1 MTNILIVEDDVSLNQ
16 GIALSLKGEDIYF
29 TQCYDISGAKRAVG
43 SCNFDL
49 IILDI
54 NLPDGSGLDLCKAW
68 RMVSSAPVLF
78 ITANDTELDMIIG
91 LESGGDDYI
100 TKPFSLA
107 VLRARVSALLR
118 RTKPSAQNLLQIDNF
133 NFDFESMRFAKA
145 GILIELSKTE
155 QRLLYLLVTNRGNTV
170 KRSRLLE
177 QVWPDGTEF
186 VDENALSVVI
196 SRLRNKLEDDPKN
209 PKYIKTVYGTG
220 YIWAVVS

>member
-1 MTNILIVEDDVSLNQ
+1 MKVLIVEDEPRLAEALAHIMKEQKYMADVVHDGNDGFSYACT
-16 GIALSLKGEDIYF
+16 GD
-29 TQCYDISGAKRAVG
+29 YDVIVLDVMLPGMSGFDVAKHLRAEKV
-43 SCNFDL
+43 STP
-49 IILDI
+49 ILMLTARDEI
-54 NLPDGSGLDLCKAW
+54 TDKIHGLDYGA
-68 RMVSSAPVLF
+68 
-78 ITANDTELDMIIG
+78 
-91 LESGGDDYI
+91 DDYM
-100 TKPFSLA
+100 TKPFRLA
-107 VLRARVSALLR
+107 VLGARVSALLR

-133 NFDFESMRFAKA
+133 NFDFESMSFANA
-145 GILIELSKTE
+145 GILIELRKTE
-155 QRLLYLLVTNRGNTV
+155 QRLLYLLVTNRVNTV